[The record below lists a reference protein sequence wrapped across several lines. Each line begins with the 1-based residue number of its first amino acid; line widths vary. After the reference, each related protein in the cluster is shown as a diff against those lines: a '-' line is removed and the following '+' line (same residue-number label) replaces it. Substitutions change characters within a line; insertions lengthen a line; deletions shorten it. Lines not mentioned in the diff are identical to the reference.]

1 MSDFRPLIETELLA
15 LTPEQLI
22 AYHHEARRLG
32 RHDEARTALGI
43 LVFGFI
49 GRIRFWVSRRLP
61 QQDVEDVAD
70 EVIESAIRSSF
81 DGAETRQFAA
91 WLRRITQRRVADYFD
106 ARSRRPEE
114 GPLPDEH
121 EGEED
126 IWGTVGELHDP
137 TEEIVERSVVEQALG
152 ELNEIHR
159 RVVELAGPQDLGF
172 EQRPGKET
180 ADLVNDQLSGRM
192 SDPMTEANVHQI
204 LSRFRRRLAELL
216 DANDGGSADG

>member
-91 WLRRITQRRVADYFD
+91 WLRRIAQRRVADYFT